1 MILDKEHLRKNLD
14 EVIWNIEQARI
25 SVSEHHIVKLV
36 TVAKYTEVE
45 NIATLYEL
53 GQRAFGEN
61 QVQQLRERMT
71 QLEDLPLEWH
81 MIGRLQKNKIN
92 NLIDLRPALRHMIG
106 RLQKNKINNLIDLR
120 PALMQSLDSLELAQ
134 EMQKKLTAKG
144 ASMHCL
150 LQINA
155 AKEES
160 KSGVMPEEAVE
171 TYLQIKAECPN
182 ITLKGVMTIG
192 AHTDDTKA
200 IQQSFETTHAVFE
213 TLENEGATV
222 CSMGMSGDYELAIK
236 CGSNMVRIGSALFK

>member
-1 MILDKEHLRKNLD
+1 MILDKERLRANLD

-25 SVSEHHIVKLV
+25 SVSEHHIVKLI

-61 QVQQLRERMT
+61 QVQQLRERMA

-92 NLIDLRPALRHMIG
+92 NLIDLRPS
-106 RLQKNKINNLIDLR
+106 
-120 PALMQSLDSLELAQ
+120 LMQSLDSLTLAA
-134 EMQKKLTAKG
+134 EMQKKLEAKETT
-144 ASMHCL
+144 MHCL

-160 KSGVMPEEAVE
+160 KAGVMPEEAIE
-171 TYLQIKAECPN
+171 TYLQIKESCPN
-182 ITLKGVMTIG
+182 IMLKGVMTIG
-192 AHTDDTKA
+192 AHTDDIKA
-200 IQQSFETTHAVFE
+200 IQQSFETTHRIFE
-213 TLENEGATV
+213 SLEKEGASV

-236 CGSNMVRIGSALFK
+236 CGSNLVRIGSALFH